1 MQFSIHR
8 IIFQLQLFCSFF
20 QTLLAYRFTFLQKQQ
35 LSITSLYLQPTKDV
49 QVIAEN
55 RKSSHEY
62 EFTETYE
69 AGIQLL
75 GTEVKSCRKNMV
87 QLTEAIAEIR

>member
-1 MQFSIHR
+1 MQFSI
-8 IIFQLQLFCSFF
+8 LQVLLFFCLTWSV
-20 QTLLAYRFTFLQKQQ
+20 LAYRSTSFVQKQRPF
-35 LSITSLYLQPTKDV
+35 STSLYLQPTKDV

-62 EFTETYE
+62 EFSETYE

-75 GTEVKSCRKNMV
+75 GPEVKSCRKNMV